1 MFHLW
6 KPGDEV
12 EVDPTRTEQ
21 SEGVAIA
28 PTPSAPL
35 STIVVAPI
43 QEGTAGEPTGFVP
56 QSEVAGRE
64 EL

>member
-6 KPGDEV
+6 KPGDEI

-21 SEGVAIA
+21 SEGEVIA

-43 QEGTAGEPTGFVP
+43 QEGTAGESTVFVP
-56 QSEVAGRE
+56 QSEGAGQE